1 MTINDRLLVKYTG
14 RHFKNRP
21 SINPIRLIE
30 NVKIVQFMFC
40 KCCCF
45 IILQGL
51 IRITAA
57 WSCSSCHFFH
67 HFKLKFSTIRRA
79 LVACTVSG
87 LRFKGDFRAV
97 TEWCVLLSCIWVS
110 KVRSNHVRIFLLK
123 RNFDFLWFS
132 VKFRFLISRMWT
144 QITLKNDRKLYHCG
158 LIALE
163 RHVKSWF

>member
-1 MTINDRLLVKYTG
+1 MTINDHLLVKYTG
-14 RHFKNRP
+14 RHFKNWP

-51 IRITAA
+51 I
-57 WSCSSCHFFH
+57 SSC
-67 HFKLKFSTIRRA
+67 LIL
-79 LVACTVSG
+79 LVLPFLSSFAEPWLLVQIQVYVSG
-87 LRFKGDFRAV
+87 VTFGHSNCDVCYYRAFG
-97 TEWCVLLSCIWVS
+97 WD

-132 VKFRFLISRMWT
+132 VKLRFLISRMWT

>member
-67 HFKLKFSTIRRA
+67 HFNNSPSPGCCYRFGLAFQGWLLGIFSYW
-79 LVACTVSG
+79 SG
-87 LRFKGDFRAV
+87 WG
-97 TEWCVLLSCIWVS
+97 VLLSCIWLS

-132 VKFRFLISRMWT
+132 VKLRFLISRMWT